1 MYKISLYLFLL
12 KKYLFDWRQNS
23 LIKKKKKRR
32 KGNPAQT
39 MAIGLK

>member
-23 LIKKKKKRR
+23 LIKKKKKEG
-32 KGNPAQT
+32 KEIQ
-39 MAIGLK
+39 LKRWPSV

>member
-23 LIKKKKKRR
+23 VIKKKKEEGKEIQLKRW
-32 KGNPAQT
+32 PSV
-39 MAIGLK
+39 